1 MAQHIIIGAGPAGV
15 AAAETIRA
23 RDADAAVTLIS
34 NEPAYSRM
42 VLPYY
47 LAKEIPEKH
56 VLTGNQDYFTERNIE
71 AIFGTGV
78 QQADGAHKTITL
90 RDGTTR
96 AFDTLLIATGSSA
109 QHPPIPGTDL
119 EGVYSF
125 WTLDDAQQVIA
136 KAQDKADTPRAV
148 LIGAGFIGFIV
159 LNAMA
164 KLNWKL
170 SVVEAE
176 SQVLPRMLD
185 TTGAGAVEGWLTAR
199 DIAVHTG
206 TQVQEIRRDAAGQLS
221 LSLSSGQNIEADIVI
236 MATGIRPNIAFLSG
250 SGVEVTP
257 EGIPVNDQMQT
268 NLPGIYAAGDVAIGP
283 DILTGRTAVKT
294 AGSAHAI
301 QPTAV
306 DHGRIAGAN
315 MAGQETHYAGSLLLN
330 VLDVVNLHCASFGLW
345 RDEGHEMTTVFNAS
359 RPIYRKYV
367 WHKDRI
373 VGALFVG
380 PIDDVTML
388 NDVGMVKGLIQTQQ
402 PLGDW
407 AEYVKTHPTDIRRA
421 YVASGAAQVLIGR
434 TLLGAPSRD
443 RAYRVDGK
451 IPPKWD
457 KSANHAP
464 LVNTQSEHYRE
475 LNPTPT
481 PGIGKAD

>member
-1 MAQHIIIGAGPAGV
+1 MGQHIIIGAGPAGV

-23 RDADAAVTLIS
+23 RDADATVTLIS
-34 NEPAYSRM
+34 NESAYSRM

-47 LAKEIPEKH
+47 LAKEIPENH
-56 VLTGNQDYFTERNIE
+56 VSTGDQDYFSERDIE
-71 AIFGTGV
+71 ALFGTEV
-78 QQADGAHKTITL
+78 RQVDGGQKTVTMS
-90 RDGTTR
+90 DGTTR

-109 QHPPIPGTDL
+109 KQPPIPGLGL
-119 EGVYSF
+119 EGVHSF
-125 WTLDDAQQVIA
+125 WTLDDAQRVIA
-136 KAQDKADTPRAV
+136 AAEDKAETPRVV

-164 KLNWKL
+164 KLGWKL

-185 TTGAGAVEGWLTAR
+185 ATGAGAVESWLTASG
-199 DIAVHTG
+199 IAVHTR
-206 TQVQEIRRDAAGQLS
+206 TRVEEIRRDTSGTLS
-221 LSLSSGQNIEADIVI
+221 LSLSSGHSIEAHIVI

-250 SGVEVTP
+250 SGVAVTSD
-257 EGIPVNDQMQT
+257 GIPVDAQMQT
-268 NLPGIYAAGDVAIGP
+268 NISGIYAAGDVAIGP
-283 DILTGRTAVKT
+283 DVLTGRTAVKT
-294 AGSAHAI
+294 ASSAHAI

-345 RDEGHEMTTVFNAS
+345 RDDGHEITTVFNAS

-367 WHKDRI
+367 WHADRI

-402 PLGDW
+402 PLGEW
-407 AEYVKTHPTDIRRA
+407 AEYVKAHPTDIRRA
-421 YVASGAAQVLIGR
+421 YVACGVAQALIGR

-451 IPPKWD
+451 TPRKWD
-457 KSANHAP
+457 KSATHAQ
-464 LVNTQSEHYRE
+464 LVNTQSAHYRE
-475 LNPTPT
+475 LDPTPT